1 MAYAKVSLLPLFLLA
16 TLVIIFSMKKVE
28 AGDFLMKKVEAGD
41 FLMEKVDAVDFLME
55 MKGTESCEDL
65 YCTLFGKKC
74 DVRCD
79 RCKCVYSGSTY
90 SPRIYCVKNSDV
102 RKIVEQTPNLCETHV
117 DCIKKESGSFCAFIP
132 NSNIE
137 HGMCF
142 DSNSQAQA
150 RIKNIL
156 FSEFSNLLK
165 MSSAI

>member
-1 MAYAKVSLLPLFLLA
+1 MAYAKVSILPLFLLA

-28 AGDFLMKKVEAGD
+28 AGDFLLKKVEAD
-41 FLMEKVDAVDFLME
+41 N
-55 MKGTESCEDL
+55 CEDL
-65 YCTLFGKKC
+65 FCNIFGKKC
-74 DVRCD
+74 DERCG
-79 RCKCVYSGSTY
+79 RCKCVAFGDIL
-90 SPRIYCVKNSDV
+90 PMVRCEKDSDV

-137 HGMCF
+137 HGICF

-156 FSEFSNLLK
+156 ISEFSNMLK
-165 MSSAI
+165 MTSAI